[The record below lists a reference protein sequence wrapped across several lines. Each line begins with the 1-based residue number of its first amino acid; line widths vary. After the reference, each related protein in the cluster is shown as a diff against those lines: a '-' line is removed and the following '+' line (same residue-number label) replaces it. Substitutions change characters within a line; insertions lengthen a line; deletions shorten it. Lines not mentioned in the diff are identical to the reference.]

1 MCMKFGLR
9 NGLYVSEVDAAAL
22 CGSIGKNISSDIG
35 GYILAT
41 IDTVAKNESARTA
54 RDVAR
59 AKTVLPLIQ
68 ALVPRGSCYPTVGK
82 CEEVWRKKLLK
93 FHIE

>member
-1 MCMKFGLR
+1 MRHVPGSHFLVKNKETGMCMKFGLR

-35 GYILAT
+35 AYVLAT
-41 IDTVAKNESARTA
+41 IDTVAKNESAHTA

-59 AKTVLPLIQ
+59 TKTVLPLIQ
-68 ALVPRGSCYPTVGK
+68 ALGYPSAS
-82 CEEVWRKKLLK
+82 
-93 FHIE
+93 